1 MKVQFD
7 VSEIERKIYTVELP
21 DGMDVSGWTPEQMD
35 ELGEAVYA
43 AHWWHQTDALDKL
56 AADWKFVRVTDS
68 ETDHSID
75 GFYFETNGS
84 STTGRF

>member
-7 VSEIERKIYTVELP
+7 VSEIERKTYTVELP
-21 DGMDVSGWTPEQMD
+21 DDMDVSGWTLEQMAA
-35 ELGEAVYA
+35 LGEAVYSA
-43 AHWWHQTDALDKL
+43 YWHQTDALDRL

-84 STTGRF
+84 STKGRF